1 MWVWVGINYLLCL
14 WLSVSTKFYRLV
26 LCNPPALLLALF
38 FGLITSS
45 MTIGVW
51 PLMLKW
57 SPIIEPRQPQNQ
69 QPPDSLMARSPRH
82 RYKFNRYRKGP
93 LKEDVF
99 LEMQTLAL
107 SIWTYKKSWSNR
119 CNFFQKMSK
128 KLQVLDQVHFKKIY
142 NDWISQHL

>member
-99 LEMQTLAL
+99 LEMQT
-107 SIWTYKKSWSNR
+107 IWYS
-119 CNFFQKMSK
+119 CNNITTTLIQISRLFYFGFFSK
-128 KLQVLDQVHFKKIY
+128 TNHQMI
-142 NDWISQHL
+142 I